1 MAAKRRS
8 KQTFSFF
15 FVCLRIFLPP
25 LIENKK
31 EMQTVHLVLS
41 LFYELLKKEK
51 EDELVKRKEK
61 RNEDGNRLKA
71 FPKRQTD
78 HL

>member
-1 MAAKRRS
+1 MPAVKAERFQAR
-8 KQTFSFF
+8 T
-15 FVCLRIFLPP
+15 LPP
-25 LIENKK
+25 ISLSLIKEK

-41 LFYELLKKEK
+41 LFLQ
-51 EDELVKRKEK
+51 VAISCCWASRPSIATRKEK

>member
-1 MAAKRRS
+1 MR
-8 KQTFSFF
+8 
-15 FVCLRIFLPP
+15 
-25 LIENKK
+25 IENKK

>member
-1 MAAKRRS
+1 LEKNKRKES
-8 KQTFSFF
+8 KDEGKE
-15 FVCLRIFLPP
+15 R
-25 LIENKK
+25 ENKK

>member
-1 MAAKRRS
+1 MSEDEGKER
-8 KQTFSFF
+8 
-15 FVCLRIFLPP
+15 
-25 LIENKK
+25 ENKK

-51 EDELVKRKEK
+51 NHELVKRKEK